1 MWSSRHS
8 AKKHYLSGALPFNQK
23 IESKI
28 IRKFRQKSV
37 RRLLPVSRGTFQ
49 RYSSIY
55 VVWTVGTGEISVP
68 FITEFPVSSFLIKRK
83 RSALS
88 FDCFANFWKK
98 KPYHH
103 NRFILTNSKQSRSAI
118 LLKKLLDSSNTPQLK
133 WPLVSWQQH
142 GWRLYLRVQSLSR
155 LKNITATFAW
165 KLPRFLCTERF
176 LLACFTFCRLQVS
189 RTKIVQFE
197 IIATTESIV
206 LKFKGIDVIGIM

>member
-98 KPYHH
+98 K
-103 NRFILTNSKQSRSAI
+103 NLTITIGSFWQILSNPAQQSCWKNCSTHQIRHS
-118 LLKKLLDSSNTPQLK
+118 LNDLWFLDSNTDGDCIYGFK
-133 WPLVSWQQH
+133 ACHVFKI
-142 GWRLYLRVQSLSR
+142 LRPSLHENYHVFCVQNVFS
-155 LKNITATFAW
+155 
-165 KLPRFLCTERF
+165 
-176 LLACFTFCRLQVS
+176 
-189 RTKIVQFE
+189 
-197 IIATTESIV
+197 
-206 LKFKGIDVIGIM
+206 